1 MSQEIEQN
9 QLDQFERLLEISFM
23 REKRKQMK
31 NRLQFEERDIE
42 RISRPTVPSIKGIKF
57 QKESSSSYDRFKFR
71 SSSQI
76 LEEQRKSKQ
85 QKIRKIAVYITLI
98 IIALA
103 AIWFYFSK

>member
-9 QLDQFERLLEISFM
+9 QLDQFERLMELSFL

-31 NRLQFEERDIE
+31 QLLQQDENSIQRLINSDSKQK
-42 RISRPTVPSIKGIKF
+42 IKSQRKRQLIVFDKL
-57 QKESSSSYDRFKFR
+57 KFR

-76 LEEQRKSKQ
+76 LEEQRIDKQ
-85 QKIRKIAVYITLI
+85 QKIKKIVISITLI
-98 IIALA
+98 IMALV

>member
-9 QLDQFERLLEISFM
+9 QLDQFERLLELSFL

-31 NRLQFEERDIE
+31 SRLQFEERDIE
-42 RISRPTVPSIKGIKF
+42 RISKPRVPSIKGIKF
-57 QKESSSSYDRFKFR
+57 QKESSSSYDRIKFR

-85 QKIRKIAVYITLI
+85 QKIRKIAVSITLI
-98 IIALA
+98 IIVLA
-103 AIWFYFSK
+103 AFWLYFSK

>member
-9 QLDQFERLLEISFM
+9 QLDQFERLMELSFL

-31 NRLQFEERDIE
+31 QLLQREENSVQRLINADSE
-42 RISRPTVPSIKGIKF
+42 
-57 QKESSSSYDRFKFR
+57 QKIRHQRKRQLVVLDEFKFR

-85 QKIRKIAVYITLI
+85 QKTRKIIIYIALI

-103 AIWFYFSK
+103 TIWFYFSK

>member
-9 QLDQFERLLEISFM
+9 QMDQFERLMELSFL

-31 NRLQFEERDIE
+31 SRLKQDENSVQRLIHSDSEQK
-42 RISRPTVPSIKGIKF
+42 IKSQRKRQLIVF
-57 QKESSSSYDRFKFR
+57 DELKFR

-76 LEEQRKSKQ
+76 LEEQRIDKQ
-85 QKIRKIAVYITLI
+85 QKIKKIVISITLLI
-98 IIALA
+98 MALV

>member
-9 QLDQFERLLEISFM
+9 QMDQFERLMELSFL

-31 NRLQFEERDIE
+31 SRLQFEERDIE
-42 RISRPTVPSIKGIKF
+42 RISRPRVPSIKGIKF
-57 QKESSSSYDRFKFR
+57 QKQSSSSFDRFKFI

-76 LEEQRKSKQ
+76 LEEQGKAKQ
-85 QKIRKIAVYITLI
+85 QKIKKTIIYIVLI

-103 AIWFYFSK
+103 TIWLYFSK

>member
-1 MSQEIEQN
+1 MSQEFEQN
-9 QLDQFERLLEISFM
+9 QLDQFERLLELSFH

-31 NRLQFEERDIE
+31 QLLQREENSVQRLINADSE
-42 RISRPTVPSIKGIKF
+42 
-57 QKESSSSYDRFKFR
+57 QKIRHQRKMQLVVLDEFKFR

-85 QKIRKIAVYITLI
+85 QKTRKIIIYIALI

-103 AIWFYFSK
+103 TIWFYFSK

>member
-9 QLDQFERLLEISFM
+9 QLDQFERLMELSFM

-31 NRLQFEERDIE
+31 SRLQFEERDIE
-42 RISRPTVPSIKGIKF
+42 RISRPRVPSIKGIKF
-57 QKESSSSYDRFKFR
+57 QKESSSTYDRFKFR
-71 SSSQI
+71 RSSQI

-85 QKIRKIAVYITLI
+85 QKIRKIVIYITLI

-103 AIWFYFSK
+103 TVLFYFSK

>member
-9 QLDQFERLLEISFM
+9 QQDQFERLLELSFL
-23 REKRKQMK
+23 REKRIQMK

-42 RISRPTVPSIKGIKF
+42 RISRPTIPSIKGIKF
-57 QKESSSSYDRFKFR
+57 QKESSSSYDRIKFR

-76 LEEQRKSKQ
+76 LEEQRKAKQ
-85 QKIRKIAVYITLI
+85 QKIKKITIYITLI

-103 AIWFYFSK
+103 AILFYFSK

>member
-9 QLDQFERLLEISFM
+9 QMDQFERIMELSFL

-31 NRLQFEERDIE
+31 QLLQQDENSIQRLINSDSEQKIRSQRKRQLIVFDEL
-42 RISRPTVPSIKGIKF
+42 KF
-57 QKESSSSYDRFKFR
+57 K

-76 LEEQRKSKQ
+76 LEEQQKAKQ
-85 QKIRKIAVYITLI
+85 QKIRKIVIYITLI
-98 IIALA
+98 IMTLV

>member
-9 QLDQFERLLEISFM
+9 QMDQFERLMELSFL

-31 NRLQFEERDIE
+31 QLLQQDENSIQRLINSDSEQK
-42 RISRPTVPSIKGIKF
+42 IKSQRKRQLIVFDELKF
-57 QKESSSSYDRFKFR
+57 K

-76 LEEQRKSKQ
+76 LEEQQKAKQ
-85 QKIRKIAVYITLI
+85 QKIRKIVIYITLI
-98 IIALA
+98 IMTLV

>member
-9 QLDQFERLLEISFM
+9 QLDQFERLLELSFL

-31 NRLQFEERDIE
+31 SRLQFEERDIE
-42 RISRPTVPSIKGIKF
+42 RISKPRDPFIKGIKF

-76 LEEQRKSKQ
+76 LEEQRKDKQ
-85 QKIRKIAVYITLI
+85 QKIRKIVIYITLI
-98 IIALA
+98 IIALTA
-103 AIWFYFSK
+103 FLFYFSK

>member
-9 QLDQFERLLEISFM
+9 QLDQFERLMELSFL

-31 NRLQFEERDIE
+31 SRLKQDENAVQRLIHSDSEQKIRTQRKRQLIVFDEL
-42 RISRPTVPSIKGIKF
+42 KF
-57 QKESSSSYDRFKFR
+57 K

-76 LEEQRKSKQ
+76 LEEQRKAKQ
-85 QKIRKIAVYITLI
+85 QKIRKIVISITLI
-98 IIALA
+98 IIALT

>member
-9 QLDQFERLLEISFM
+9 QMDQFERIMELSFL

-31 NRLQFEERDIE
+31 QLLQQNENSIQRLINSDSKQK
-42 RISRPTVPSIKGIKF
+42 IKSQRKRQLIVFDELKF
-57 QKESSSSYDRFKFR
+57 K

-76 LEEQRKSKQ
+76 LEEQGKAKQ
-85 QKIRKIAVYITLI
+85 QKIRKIIIYTALI
-98 IIALA
+98 IIVLT

>member
-9 QLDQFERLLEISFM
+9 QLDQFERLMELSFM

-31 NRLQFEERDIE
+31 SRLQFEERDIE

-85 QKIRKIAVYITLI
+85 QKIRKIVIYTTLI
-98 IIALA
+98 IIALT
-103 AIWFYFSK
+103 AILFYFSK

>member
-9 QLDQFERLLEISFM
+9 QLDQFERLMELSFL

-31 NRLQFEERDIE
+31 SRLQYEERDIE
-42 RISRPTVPSIKGIKF
+42 RISRPSVPSINGIKF
-57 QKESSSSYDRFKFR
+57 QKQSSSSYDRFKFR

-76 LEEQRKSKQ
+76 LEEQRKAKQ
-85 QKIRKIAVYITLI
+85 QKTRKIIIYTALI
-98 IIALA
+98 IIVLT

>member
-9 QLDQFERLLEISFM
+9 QLDQFERLMELSFL

-31 NRLQFEERDIE
+31 QLLQREENSVQRLINSVSE
-42 RISRPTVPSIKGIKF
+42 
-57 QKESSSSYDRFKFR
+57 QKIRNQRKRQLVVLDELKFR

-76 LEEQRKSKQ
+76 LEEQRKAKQ
-85 QKIRKIAVYITLI
+85 QKIKKIIICITLI

-103 AIWFYFSK
+103 TIWFYFSK

>member
-9 QLDQFERLLEISFM
+9 QLDQFERLMELSFL

-31 NRLQFEERDIE
+31 QLLQQDENSIQRLINSDSEQKIRSQRKRQLIVFDEL
-42 RISRPTVPSIKGIKF
+42 KF
-57 QKESSSSYDRFKFR
+57 K

-76 LEEQRKSKQ
+76 LEEHQKANQ
-85 QKIRKIAVYITLI
+85 EKIRKIVISITLI
-98 IIALA
+98 IMALV

>member
-9 QLDQFERLLEISFM
+9 QMDQFERLMELSFL

-31 NRLQFEERDIE
+31 SRLKQDENSVQRLIHSDSEQK
-42 RISRPTVPSIKGIKF
+42 IKSQRKRQLIVF
-57 QKESSSSYDRFKFR
+57 DELKFR

-76 LEEQRKSKQ
+76 LEEQRIDKQ
-85 QKIRKIAVYITLI
+85 QKIKKIVISITLI
-98 IIALA
+98 IMALV